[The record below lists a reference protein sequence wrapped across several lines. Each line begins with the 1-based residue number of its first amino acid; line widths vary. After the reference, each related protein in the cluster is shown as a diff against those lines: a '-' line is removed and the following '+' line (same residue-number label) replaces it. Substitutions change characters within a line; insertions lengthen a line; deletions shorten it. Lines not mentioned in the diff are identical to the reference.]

1 MNTKG
6 RVTIPT
12 DMDAVPETLD
22 LLKRWGADA
31 IRDCDGTEFPQELK
45 DTGAKIYATYYTT
58 RKDNAWAK
66 ENPDETQQCYI
77 MTPFYTAAD
86 GALTIPLM
94 TGISRELMKVNDH
107 DDIARWWEVI
117 DRTTGEPLDAAAW
130 HYDAATESVVIDA
143 PAAYHEY
150 TVSFLAYL
158 IWDPVHMYNSVIND
172 WKDVEHQIPFDV
184 RQPKTHAYTMRR
196 LREYLESH
204 PYVNVVRFTTFFH
217 LFTLVFDELRREK
230 YVDWY
235 GYSASVSPYI
245 LEQFEKEVG
254 YKFNK
259 KPWMKTMMTVDDTLG
274 DWKLGTTTKEAFTQK
289 CGEGTATETVYN
301 YTIGMDME
309 KVTYD
314 WGYACFARLRTANVL
329 VELYMTRDEFTA
341 PRKTQIGSTEDE
353 VVSVY
358 KDFGQ
363 VESPSGNRG
372 LYESEFNKGK
382 IYKQEDGTKIIRYR
396 VETGDSHIWQ
406 LDYELNT
413 SGTVDA
419 IRWSYEP

>member
-66 ENPDETQQCYI
+66 ANPDETQQCYI
-77 MTPFYTAAD
+77 MTPFYTAED
-86 GALTIPLM
+86 SALTIPLM
-94 TGISRELMKVNDH
+94 TGISRELMKVNDR
-107 DDIARWWEVI
+107 DDITRWWEVI

-204 PYVNVVRFTTFFH
+204 PYVNVVCCFSR
-217 LFTLVFDELRREK
+217 K
-230 YVDWY
+230 M
-235 GYSASVSPYI
+235 
-245 LEQFEKEVG
+245 K
-254 YKFNK
+254 KF
-259 KPWMKTMMTVDDTLG
+259 
-274 DWKLGTTTKEAFTQK
+274 
-289 CGEGTATETVYN
+289 C
-301 YTIGMDME
+301 I
-309 KVTYD
+309 
-314 WGYACFARLRTANVL
+314 
-329 VELYMTRDEFTA
+329 
-341 PRKTQIGSTEDE
+341 
-353 VVSVY
+353 
-358 KDFGQ
+358 
-363 VESPSGNRG
+363 
-372 LYESEFNKGK
+372 
-382 IYKQEDGTKIIRYR
+382 
-396 VETGDSHIWQ
+396 
-406 LDYELNT
+406 
-413 SGTVDA
+413 
-419 IRWSYEP
+419 

>member
-1 MNTKG
+1 MNDVRKMG

-12 DMDAVPETLD
+12 DTDAVSETLD

-66 ENPDETQQCYI
+66 ANPDETQQCYI
-77 MTPFYTAAD
+77 MTPFYTAEG

-107 DDIARWWEVI
+107 DDIARWWEVM
-117 DRTTGEPLDAAAW
+117 DRTTGEPVPTSDWCYDTAA
-130 HYDAATESVVIDA
+130 ESVVIDA

-184 RQPKTHAYTMRR
+184 RQPKTHAYTLRR

-235 GYSASVSPYI
+235 GYSASVCPYI

-254 YKFNK
+254 YKFRPEFIIDQGYYNNQYRV
-259 KPWMKTMMTVDDTLG
+259 P
-274 DWKLGTTTKEAFTQK
+274 TKE
-289 CGEGTATETVYN
+289 
-301 YTIGMDME
+301 
-309 KVTYD
+309 
-314 WGYACFARLRTANVL
+314 
-329 VELYMTRDEFTA
+329 
-341 PRKTQIGSTEDE
+341 
-353 VVSVY
+353 Y
-358 KDFGQ
+358 KDFQAFQRREVAGLMKEMTDIVHAYGKEAMMFLGDHWIGCEPFMPEFQQSGVDAFDQHARRRGDDHDDGGPGRQQQSRLDVVVAACLLEIEGQRHHGEHLSEERADRGQHRHRKNRDAQQ
-363 VESPSGNRG
+363 VERQDGIG
-372 LYESEFNKGK
+372 LAQLAADEEES
-382 IYKQEDGTKIIRYR
+382 D
-396 VETGDSHIWQ
+396 D
-406 LDYELNT
+406 
-413 SGTVDA
+413 
-419 IRWSYEP
+419 

>member
-1 MNTKG
+1 MNTNG

-66 ENPDETQQCYI
+66 ANPDETQQCYI
-77 MTPFYTAAD
+77 MTPFYTAED
-86 GALTIPLM
+86 DALTIPLM

-117 DRTTGEPLDAAAW
+117 DRTTGEALDAADW
-130 HYDAATESVVIDA
+130 HYDAAAESVVIDV

-204 PYVNVVRFTTFFH
+204 PYVNVVRFTTFSTCSRWCLTSCAARSMWTGTAILPPF
-217 LFTLVFDELRREK
+217 LPIFWNSLKRR
-230 YVDWY
+230 
-235 GYSASVSPYI
+235 SAISFAPSLSSI
-245 LEQFEKEVG
+245 RA
-254 YKFNK
+254 
-259 KPWMKTMMTVDDTLG
+259 
-274 DWKLGTTTKEAFTQK
+274 TTTTS
-289 CGEGTATETVYN
+289 TVCPPRS
-301 YTIGMDME
+301 TRISRHSS
-309 KVTYD
+309 
-314 WGYACFARLRTANVL
+314 AAR
-329 VELYMTRDEFTA
+329 
-341 PRKTQIGSTEDE
+341 
-353 VVSVY
+353 
-358 KDFGQ
+358 
-363 VESPSGNRG
+363 SP
-372 LYESEFNKGK
+372 
-382 IYKQEDGTKIIRYR
+382 
-396 VETGDSHIWQ
+396 V
-406 LDYELNT
+406 
-413 SGTVDA
+413 
-419 IRWSYEP
+419 